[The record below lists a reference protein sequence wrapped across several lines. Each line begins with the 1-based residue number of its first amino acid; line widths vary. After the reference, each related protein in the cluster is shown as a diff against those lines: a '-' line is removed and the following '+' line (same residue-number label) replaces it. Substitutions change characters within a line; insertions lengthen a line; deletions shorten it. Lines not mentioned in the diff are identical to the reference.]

1 MAENFNLIF
10 GSNAPDSTTWSD
22 ADYQTGWAIVGSNPP
37 TAEQFDFLQNR
48 ADLKAKELKDTL
60 DPLVNRAAE
69 EGRQPSTAYA
79 LGDTATADGIPVAWY
94 LECTTAGTTDSS
106 DITIPSPLTAGDTI
120 ADGTVVWTVR
130 KTNSIFNTLQMGV
143 FNHKETFT
151 TSGSFTAP
159 VTGTYRIT
167 LQGGGGGG
175 AGSGSIGGV
184 FYYLGGGGGQGGNGY
199 IYEKLIAGTSYS
211 YTIGAGGNGG
221 AIASIGSN
229 GGDTSITINS
239 NTYTAKGGVAGASD
253 GGGGLGGKFQINGY
267 PISQGSAGSSI
278 SPMPSNLTGNAHGG
292 SGGGF
297 GGGGRANI
305 NGAYGGGGAGG
316 YRQSSADS
324 AGGAGGDG
332 YITFEYCNI

>member
-22 ADYQTGWAIVGSNPP
+22 ADYQTGWSTVGSTPP

-48 ADLKAKELKDTL
+48 ADLKAKELKDTI

-79 LGDTATADGIPVAWY
+79 LGDTATADGIPTAWF

-106 DITIPSPLTAGDTI
+106 TITVPSPLSEGGTI
-120 ADGTVVWTVR
+120 SDGTVVWTVR
-130 KTNSIFNTLQMGV
+130 KTNSISNTLKMGV

-151 TSGSFTAP
+151 SSSSFTAP

-175 AGSGSIGGV
+175 AGAGYPSGSNV
-184 FYYLGGGGGQGGNGY
+184 NTGGGGSQGGHGVV
-199 IYEKLIAGTSYS
+199 YENLTAGTSYS
-211 YTIGAGGNGG
+211 YTIGAGGSGG
-221 AIASIGSN
+221 AIQGNGTA
-229 GGDTSITINS
+229 GGDTTITING
-239 NTYTAKGGVAGASD
+239 NIYEAKGGGRGMSIGECEIGGAFIINNVTVSRGATGQTGSSTPTNAST
-253 GGGGLGGKFQINGY
+253 GGG
-267 PISQGSAGSSI
+267 A
-278 SPMPSNLTGNAHGG
+278 
-292 SGGGF
+292 GGGA
-297 GGGGRANI
+297 GGGGRVTQTGIA
-305 NGAYGGGGAGG
+305 GGGGAGG
-316 YRQSSADS
+316 DHEYNNTNY

-332 YITFEYCNI
+332 YITFEYCDL